1 MTTTGTRGGG
11 IGPTDRG
18 RTGTGTAALVP
29 VPEALIVVVRIET
42 VRIAAVPIAA
52 GRTATVGAVTAPEV
66 TGRTTVGRTATVVAA
81 TAPVATGRTANIR
94 PATVR
99 REASVHA
106 ARVAVA
112 AAPSDVGT
120 TRATVRV
127 FRGTGSVAG
136 DTAGT
141 TLGRE
146 PGVTIADRTTGV
158 AASGTPGP
166 AASGT
171 PGAAA
176 GGTPGATRSGPTPR
190 TPGCGTTVVG
200 TSAAPRTRGTSA
212 VTTTDDRGAALPP
225 PGRTPTRSGP
235 VPWMNEGS
243 RSRGRQSA
251 PSSPSGMT
259 RPAREPG
266 VEVRMGRASR
276 PAICPRESAC
286 RR

>member
-52 GRTATVGAVTAPEV
+52 GRTATVDAVTAPVV
-66 TGRTTVGRTATVVAA
+66 TGRSTVGRTATVVAA
-81 TAPVATGRTANIR
+81 TAPAVSGRTASVR

-99 REASVHA
+99 REASVRA
-106 ARVAVA
+106 ARVAVG

-127 FRGTGSVAG
+127 FRATSDSVAG

-141 TLGRE
+141 TPGRE
-146 PGVTIADRTTGV
+146 PGVTIADRTTGA

-166 AASGT
+166 AAGKT
-171 PGAAA
+171 LD
-176 GGTPGATRSGPTPR
+176 ATRSGPTPR
-190 TPGCGTTVVG
+190 TRGCGTTVVG
-200 TSAAPRTRGTSA
+200 TSAAPRTHGTSA
-212 VTTTDDRGAALPP
+212 VTTMDDRGAALPP
-225 PGRTPTRSGP
+225 LGRTPPRSGL

-243 RSRGRQSA
+243 RSRGRRSA
-251 PSSPSGMT
+251 PSSPSGTT